1 MNASEAVSW
10 RSHYAKN
17 IFSLMIKKWN
27 TGLENEDEK
36 TSLVKHF
43 PFCEK
48 SNKSE
53 NFSNKV
59 RSLNKSSEKAGKSF
73 YENYSWQNKCITTEN
88 TSNGLMILSR
98 VIRFLSTRC
107 WITNIF
113 YGTSF
118 LTDFY
123 GFLAFIV
130 SFPAFVPYLHF
141 SAVQTRFAE
150 IFEQIPFK
158 QTPKGF

>member
-10 RSHYAKN
+10 HSHYAKN
-17 IFSLMIKKWN
+17 IFSLMDKKWSMAC
-27 TGLENEDEK
+27 ENGDEK

-43 PFCEK
+43 LFSEK

-59 RSLNKSSEKAGKSF
+59 CSLIKSSEKAGKSF
-73 YENYSWQNKCITTEN
+73 SQNYSWQNKCITTEM
-88 TSNGLMILSR
+88 LQMAWWYFFR

-113 YGTSF
+113 YATSF

-130 SFPAFVPYLHF
+130 SFPAFVSLLHF
-141 SAVQTRFAE
+141 SGVHTKFAE
-150 IFEQIPFK
+150 FFVQISFK